1 MKEATNTVYNYTII
15 VLTNT
20 TGTCHALTMDY
31 YVLL

>member
-1 MKEATNTVYNYTII
+1 MKEATNTNYTII

-20 TGTCHALTMDY
+20 TGTCHAMTMDY